1 MPPVFDDPVAEPRC
15 AAGSRSSNIS
25 ISVRPERPSSSVRPQ
40 PKFHEKEFPDFHEK
54 EFRDLDSATAASR
67 RRQRVGRIAGRSA
80 DRRLWVG
87 ATLARAR
94 I

>member
-1 MPPVFDDPVAEPRC
+1 MPPKLLIFQCRVFGDDPVAEPRC
-15 AAGSRSSNIS
+15 AAGSRSSNIIIS
-25 ISVRPERPSSSVRPQ
+25 SVRPE
-40 PKFHEKEFPDFHEK
+40 PDFHEK
-54 EFRDLDSATAASR
+54 EFGMTATAASR

-94 I
+94 IRRECG